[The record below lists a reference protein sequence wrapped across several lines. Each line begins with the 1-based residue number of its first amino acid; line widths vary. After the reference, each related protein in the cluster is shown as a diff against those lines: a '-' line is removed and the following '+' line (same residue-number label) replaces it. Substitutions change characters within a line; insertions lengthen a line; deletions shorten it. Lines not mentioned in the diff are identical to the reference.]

1 MKNTK
6 EKKKNIITEIN
17 NLLLNSVST
26 TILEYSKVTSLELK
40 HIRKALFNKNIKAKV
55 LKNNLIKKALTETEN
70 GKLLPY
76 VHGQILIIFSNSEL
90 SEPLKIIKDLIQKIT
105 ILKLKRRIYMGEY
118 LNKDI
123 TKIIRLN
130 SKEQEL
136 QNLIYSLKTSVI
148 RLAQILNNLIKLK
161 TMKLEKKMKLTN
173 EEIINAISHMNIL
186 N

>member
-6 EKKKNIITEIN
+6 EKKKYIITEIN

-76 VHGQILIIFSNSEL
+76 VHGQILIIFSNSEI
-90 SEPLKIIKDLIQKIT
+90 SEPLKIIKDFNSKNKNIKIKAT
-105 ILKLKRRIYMGEY
+105 YLYGRIFE
-118 LNKDI
+118 NKDI
-123 TKIIRLN
+123 NKIIRLN

-136 QNLIYSLKTSVI
+136 QNLIYSLKISVI
-148 RLAQILNNLIKLK
+148 RLAQILNNLIKIK
-161 TMKLEKKMKLTN
+161 NNETGEKNETN
-173 EEIINAISHMNIL
+173 
-186 N
+186 

>member
-90 SEPLKIIKDLIQKIT
+90 SEPLKIIKDFNSKNKNIKIKAT
-105 ILKLKRRIYMGEY
+105 YLYGRIFE
-118 LNKDI
+118 NKDI
-123 TKIIRLN
+123 NKIIRLN

-136 QNLIYSLKTSVI
+136 QNLIYSLKISVI
-148 RLAQILNNLIKLK
+148 RLAQILNNLIKIK
-161 TMKLEKKMKLTN
+161 NNETGEKNETN
-173 EEIINAISHMNIL
+173 
-186 N
+186 